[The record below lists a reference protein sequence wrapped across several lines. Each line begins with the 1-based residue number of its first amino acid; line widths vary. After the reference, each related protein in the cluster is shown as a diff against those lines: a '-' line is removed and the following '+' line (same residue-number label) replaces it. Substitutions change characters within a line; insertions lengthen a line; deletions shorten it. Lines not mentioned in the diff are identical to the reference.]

1 MRRNTS
7 FVLAGL
13 AFMSLSGGAA
23 LAAEKTIE
31 GRIKSF
37 DCGDNCYL
45 AIVDSK
51 GKTIDGLCE
60 AKACEPWN
68 EVTEIP
74 KALIGKKVRVTTGTG
89 VQRDASGVVRGRMT
103 AFKKIEFVQ

>member
-1 MRRNTS
+1 MRRYAA
-7 FVLAGL
+7 FAIAGL
-13 AFMSLSGGAA
+13 AAVIL
-23 LAAEKTIE
+23 LAAPAAAKDKTIE